1 MDPKKS
7 MLGLVICFELL
18 SVSLVVIYDMLNSQL
33 VYFY

>member
-1 MDPKKS
+1 